1 VAVKGFDEVL
11 QELAGSVFTNNVV
24 NEMRNVGYVDFK
36 IPHILPLILRL
47 NNKLVLQNKN
57 LQ

>member
-11 QELAGSVFTNNVV
+11 QELAGSVSTTNVV

-36 IPHILPLILRL
+36 TPHILPLILRL
-47 NNKLVLQNKN
+47 NNKLL
-57 LQ
+57 L